1 MAIALFD
8 NGKDIYFYNLLA
20 ARKLKSIRRE
30 RDGYEKEIVNAIDSC
45 GEILKK
51 YGARCNYIERIH
63 DIEQKME
70 PKGILPTSANREESN
85 HVEQIGKLTDE
96 LTELIKSIPREAS
109 EDLEFYSKK
118 IIDRRRRIDDTFK
131 KEKELLDLY
140 PDADK
145 VDYQQIFNSLKSIFD
160 KIRSFTGEEI
170 EKRSIGDELG
180 FPKQQKVMRISQ
192 ASESILNLVR
202 QKDYSAELTKPITT
216 GLFEV
221 VGEVF
226 SEVNSNPKTSKSIL
240 EEKMPTIEPKAEIN
254 PVIEEEQKNEEPL
267 VQEIKTD
274 SVLDITEQDLNEP
287 IKEEPVMIE
296 ETSVEPVITE
306 ETKEES
312 IEEKKEVS
320 EPIKEETVKEE
331 EIVPEPVK
339 EESTEIQAEA
349 KEEEVDDPNL
359 VTFEMPDEFT
369 LADLA
374 QAIDEPNWQDV
385 YKAIYDANKGKFDK
399 IIAEKN
405 NGSIEG
411 IEYNNKIF
419 AGLTIKIPTIIT
431 QTKEEEKGLAKAA

>member
-30 RDGYEKEIVNAIDSC
+30 RDGYEKEIVNAINSC

-145 VDYQQIFNSLKSIFD
+145 VDYQQIFNALKSIFD

-180 FPKQQKVMRISQ
+180 FPKQQKVIRISQ

-240 EEKMPTIEPKAEIN
+240 EEKIPTIEPKTEIN
-254 PVIEEEQKNEEPL
+254 PIIEEELKNEEPL
-267 VQEIKTD
+267 VQKIKTD

-287 IKEEPVMIE
+287 IKEEPAMIE
-296 ETSVEPVITE
+296 ETLVEPVITE
-306 ETKEES
+306 ETIEES
-312 IEEKKEVS
+312 IEA
-320 EPIKEETVKEE
+320 KEETVKAE

-359 VTFEMPDEFT
+359 VAFEMPDEFT

-374 QAIDEPNWQDV
+374 QAIDETNWQDV
-385 YKAIYDANKGKFDK
+385 YKAIYEANKGKFDK

-405 NGSIEG
+405 NGSLEG

-419 AGLTIKIPTIIT
+419 AGLTFKIPTIIT